1 MAFNFQHDIILR
13 GGFSSIKAE
22 HFRAETLRKG
32 SELTK
37 HIYSVEEI
45 RSKEQIFFKAK
56 IVRTT
61 CLNEAP
67 YSIHFEL
74 DQARSFKDGHCT
86 CVAGITANCKHSAAL
101 FLYINNERS
110 TSQTDKEQLWKTP
123 SKKIQSLYP
132 KGETIEQLL
141 GGDGDSKSQICIEKN
156 SGESLSK
163 LADELK
169 QFGLT
174 NSSLFKSLT
183 IEKAQNSSAETV
195 LPQCDDAIRNIFF
208 HSFNVTY
215 GSNPSYTSKFYDTK
229 VYCSSQV
236 AFDLFLRTFG
246 QAKNKNW
253 FSARK
258 TRISASKAHLIA
270 NARKV
275 ETQLKYFF
283 TNTVDNEHLRYG
295 RETEAQA
302 KIKYKDIT
310 GNEIHESGVVIST
323 SHSWICASPDGLVK
337 DTNGNLIVVE
347 VKCPSSCKGQ
357 LINVP
362 YIKDNELKT
371 NHQYYTQ
378 IQIQMFCCKA
388 KYCHFFVYSEIDY
401 RLLVIERDER
411 FL

>member
-1 MAFNFQHDIILR
+1 MSNNIQHDIILH
-13 GGFSSIKAE
+13 GGFSTIKAE

-37 HIYSVEEI
+37 HLYAVEEI

-67 YSIHFEL
+67 YSITFEL
-74 DQARSFKDGHCT
+74 DQSRNFKDGRCN

-101 FLYINNERS
+101 FLFINNERS
-110 TSQTDKEQLWKTP
+110 TSQTDKEQQWKTP
-123 SKKIQSLYP
+123 SKKIQVLYP
-132 KGETIEQLL
+132 KGETVEQLL
-141 GGDGDSKSQICIEKN
+141 GGKGDTKSQICVEKK
-156 SGESLSK
+156 SSESLSK

-174 NSSLFKSLT
+174 NSSLYKSLT
-183 IEKAQNSSAETV
+183 VEKAQILSEETV
-195 LPQCDDAIRNIFF
+195 LPQCDEAIKEIFF
-208 HSFNVTY
+208 HPSDVIL
-215 GSNPSYTSKFYDTK
+215 GSNSAHLSNFYMNN
-229 VYCSSQV
+229 VHCSSQI
-236 AFDLFLRTFG
+236 AFDLFLSTFG
-246 QAKNKNW
+246 QSKNKNW

-302 KIKYKDIT
+302 KIKYTGIT
-310 GNEIHESGVVIST
+310 RNDIHECGVVIST
-323 SHSWICASPDGLVK
+323 SHPWICASPDGLVK
-337 DTNGNLIVVE
+337 DPNGNLIVLE

-357 LINVP
+357 SINVP
-362 YIKDNELKT
+362 YLKNNELKI

-378 IQIQMFCCKA
+378 IQIQMFCCNA
-388 KYCHFFVYSEIDY
+388 KYCHFFVFSKIDY
-401 RLLVIERDER
+401 RLLVIERDEK